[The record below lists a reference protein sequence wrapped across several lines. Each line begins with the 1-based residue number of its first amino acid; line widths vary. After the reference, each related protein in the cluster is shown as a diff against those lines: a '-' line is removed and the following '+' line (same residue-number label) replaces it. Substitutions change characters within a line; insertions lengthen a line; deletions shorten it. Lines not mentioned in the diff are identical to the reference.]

1 MNLRRFNRLLRITL
15 GNRGE
20 RLAARHLQRQGFR
33 ILARQFRVRRGEIDL
48 VAREGNTLVFV
59 EVKTRRRGLP
69 AEAVTPEKQRRIT
82 RTARAFLRR
91 YGMLEAAIPCRFDI
105 IAIVWA
111 SDNLPPVI
119 DHFRD
124 AFPPAPDV

>member
-91 YGMLEAAIPCRFDI
+91 YGMLEAAIPCR
-105 IAIVWA
+105 
-111 SDNLPPVI
+111 DNLPPVI